1 MNETGREEKKGEET
15 HIVGFGDLL
24 ELGLGLLLIGGIL
37 VGVPSHGELPVGLL
51 EVVVA
56 GAAFDAEDLVVV
68 DPHVP
73 RRRRLLAPA
82 SGARG

>member
-24 ELGLGLLLIGGIL
+24 ELGLGLLVGGIL

-51 EVVVA
+51 EVVVV
-56 GAAFDAEDLVVV
+56 GAPFDAEDLVVV